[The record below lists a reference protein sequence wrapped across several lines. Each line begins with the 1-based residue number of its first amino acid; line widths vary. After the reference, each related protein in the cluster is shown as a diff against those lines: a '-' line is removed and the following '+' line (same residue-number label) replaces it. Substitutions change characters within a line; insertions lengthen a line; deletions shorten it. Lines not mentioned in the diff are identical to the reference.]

1 MADGWCSSWGFWQVV
16 GKDGKESLVT
26 WIQVLCGVGRQS
38 HMVRLKGLEA
48 SAHYRVEGAG
58 EEVELSGDILMYA
71 GLRIPDRKGDFAGQ
85 VFHLVRV
92 EEAG

>member
-26 WIQVLCGVGRQS
+26 WIQVLCGPGRQS

-71 GLRIPDRKGDFAGQ
+71 GLRIPDRKGDFVGQ
-85 VFHLVRV
+85 LVHLVQV
-92 EEAG
+92 

>member
-1 MADGWCSSWGFWQVV
+1 MADGGCSSWGFWQVV

-26 WIQVLCGVGRQS
+26 WIQVLCGPGRQS
-38 HMVRLKGLEA
+38 HMVRLKGLEE
-48 SAHYRVEGAG
+48 SARYRVEGAG

-71 GLRIPDRKGDFAGQ
+71 GLRIPDRRGDFAGQ

-92 EEAG
+92 EEAE